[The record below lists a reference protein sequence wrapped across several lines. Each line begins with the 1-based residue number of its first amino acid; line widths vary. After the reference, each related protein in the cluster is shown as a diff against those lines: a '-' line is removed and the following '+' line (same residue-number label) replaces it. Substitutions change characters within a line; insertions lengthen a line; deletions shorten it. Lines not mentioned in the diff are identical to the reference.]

1 MKHDHVHAHLSVYD
15 EVMFVYKQPKMI
27 GRKVPFSIRLQPAQ
41 HRTIAER
48 AYETGLS
55 MAEYVGALV
64 DREAG
69 RPTALDNAPLQR
81 ELTNQ
86 DATNP

>member
-1 MKHDHVHAHLSVYD
+1 MHLSVYD
-15 EVMFVYKQPKMI
+15 VLMFVYSQPKMI
-27 GRKVPFSIRLQPAQ
+27 GRKIPFSIRLQPAQ

-64 DREAG
+64 DRDAG
-69 RPTALDNAPLQR
+69 RPSALDNSPMQR
-81 ELTNQ
+81 TLIE
-86 DATNP
+86 DDEG